1 MERDPD
7 ACEIPNE
14 SVAGTDGRGRGGGA
28 RSQAERDAAEARA
41 NGKRRRD
48 PEEDSDEFN
57 SEPDNV
63 LAHKSSALRMA
74 CMLDGTMSAEDYA
87 VPPEIRSLQ
96 GALHAEGA
104 PERAGASDNWAQA
117 GLTASELRYNERC
130 AIRRA
135 KARMAYEEAD
145 NFMTTRAE
153 ERGAEPSEELE
164 HLWWADVS
172 APMLFDSSEA
182 HRNEMEDITLADL
195 HACCAH
201 RLSVTSGIRR
211 EGCLAPLYVCITENQ
226 DLIKGF
232 KVGLASFSQCRDFLA
247 HDGGMM
253 QVSSA
258 EHADT
263 PSMQVSYRV
272 TRCRGPSPFE
282 LHLYKK
288 ESKEATVATRR
299 MFFCSGSGCLLVQ

>member
-7 ACEIPNE
+7 AREIPIE
-14 SVAGTDGRGRGGGA
+14 SDAGTEGGGRGGET
-28 RSQAERDAAEARA
+28 RSQVERAAAEARA
-41 NGKRRRD
+41 QGKRRRD
-48 PEEDSDEFN
+48 PKEDDDEFN

-63 LAHKSSALRMA
+63 LARQSSALRMGS
-74 CMLDGTMSAEDYA
+74 MLDGTMSAKDYDA
-87 VPPEIRSLQ
+87 PPEMRKLQ
-96 GALHAEGA
+96 GALRVEDA

-145 NFMTTRAE
+145 KFMTTRAE
-153 ERGAEPSEELE
+153 ERGAESSEELE

-288 ESKEATVATRR
+288 ESNEATVATRR